1 MLFLNRR
8 VGETVVIGEEI
19 FCTVLGFENGQV
31 RLAFDAPP
39 SLPVHRNE
47 IQQKIWRERKENKR
61 FEDFLV
67 SKESVVDRLIS
78 QFKPVDAL
86 KPTH

>member
-39 SLPVHRNE
+39 SLSIHRNE

-61 FEDFLV
+61 FEDFLG
-67 SKESVVDRLIS
+67 SKESVADRLIAR
-78 QFKPVDAL
+78 FKPENDVTA
-86 KPTH
+86 TH